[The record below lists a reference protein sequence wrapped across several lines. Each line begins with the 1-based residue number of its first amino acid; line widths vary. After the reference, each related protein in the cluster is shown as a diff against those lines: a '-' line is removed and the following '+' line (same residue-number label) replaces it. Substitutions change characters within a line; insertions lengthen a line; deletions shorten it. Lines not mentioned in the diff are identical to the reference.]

1 MLHPNQV
8 FSIEGSP
15 AWLYIQG
22 FQVRWHLKILKSLK
36 KEVETLTQCSGG
48 SLIHHPDTFFQG
60 EISKQKSLKGLFV
73 RNSLKT
79 GGREGGR
86 SISHD
91 LKVLWVE
98 MLLQLSCIPFHCADV
113 NSCKRSPGRSS
124 GFAVITDSRSYSG
137 MPPAG
142 IFPFIYPRDE
152 LLCGHIPSLEGKRQ
166 SWPFLS
172 FSVNVLFV
180 FLVKGCPEALWK
192 VQLCKGALVMWDWE
206 KGCRCQKKRW
216 EWMWV
221 KETRKK

>member
-1 MLHPNQV
+1 MLHPNRV
-8 FSIEGSP
+8 SSIEGSP

-79 GGREGGR
+79 GGREGGASAMTWR
-86 SISHD
+86 CCGWRCCCSSLASPSTVQMSTAVKEALGIAQVLLSSLIPEAILECHLLAFFLLSTLEMNCCVVTSQAWKERGKVD
-91 LKVLWVE
+91 LF
-98 MLLQLSCIPFHCADV
+98 CPFQWM
-113 NSCKRSPGRSS
+113 S
-124 GFAVITDSRSYSG
+124 
-137 MPPAG
+137 
-142 IFPFIYPRDE
+142 
-152 LLCGHIPSLEGKRQ
+152 
-166 SWPFLS
+166 FL
-172 FSVNVLFV
+172 F